1 MARMG
6 IAMTIWMRITTYSA
20 VRALVTATWFG
31 QIAA

>member
-6 IAMTIWMRITTYSA
+6 IATTVSMRITTYSA
-20 VRALVTATWFG
+20 VRALMTATWFG